1 MSRVGDTLTH
11 LLLTEPPTP
20 TGNPIARILD
30 CVARLEAILL
40 VPILGLIV
48 LDGNR
53 RLSEIVIEGVSG
65 KRVLVG
71 SAELALATILLWKTV
86 SRWAKWVP
94 GIMGL
99 GALRACASLLTGGFQ
114 NRPLS
119 RIESGLF
126 ILYAVAT
133 LAFTLGYHSRQPN
146 GVEKAA
152 LLIFMI
158 STFPIFMYAGIDP
171 RRSPPPL
178 AIMSVTIGVAAL
190 GLARLGVGRH
200 RKRATSAT

>member
-1 MSRVGDTLTH
+1 M
-11 LLLTEPPTP
+11 
-20 TGNPIARILD
+20 
-30 CVARLEAILL
+30 L
-40 VPILGLIV
+40 VPILGFVV

-53 RLSEIVIEGVSG
+53 RLAETILEGVSG

-71 SAELALATILLWKTV
+71 GAELALATMLLWRTV

-99 GALRACASLLTGGFQ
+99 GALRACGSLLTDEFH

-126 ILYAVAT
+126 IVYAVAT
-133 LAFTLGYHSRQPN
+133 LAFTLGYHSRKPK
-146 GVEKAA
+146 GFEKSA
-152 LLIFMI
+152 LLTFMI
-158 STFPIFMYAGIDP
+158 STFPYIMSAMAYP
-171 RRSPPPL
+171 RSGPSPI
-178 AIMSVTIGVAAL
+178 AIASVTIGVAIL

-200 RKRATSAT
+200 RKRASSTT